1 MKKLVAPFA
10 ALLFLAACGKKAEVP
25 KGPVAP
31 AAAHGPS
38 APAPAAPPA
47 EAIAGKQP
55 PSDPTHA
62 GLAAADPHAGL
73 ERQAV
78 NPGTGRKGKVLE
90 TMNAA
95 GYTYVRVDEKGTAVW
110 IAVMEVPVKVGD
122 VVEYPDV
129 PPMKGFTSRTLNRT
143 FESILFVPGI
153 RVERAK

>member
-10 ALLFLAACGKKAEVP
+10 ALLFLAACGKKAEAP

-31 AAAHGPS
+31 EAAHAPS
-38 APAPAAPPA
+38 AGAPAAPPA
-47 EAIAGKQP
+47 EAVAGRQP
-55 PSDPTHA
+55 PSDATHA
-62 GLAAADPHAGL
+62 GAVASDPHAGL

-95 GYTYVRVDEKGTAVW
+95 GYTYVRVDENGASVW

-122 VVEYPDV
+122 AVEFPDTQ
-129 PPMKGFTSRTLNRT
+129 PMIGFKSRTLNRT
-143 FESILFVPGI
+143 FDAILFVPGI